1 MQTSDFTVS
10 KNSRTRGKPT
20 DRLPMPTHSY
30 PPKIGL
36 VLGSGGAR
44 GWAHVGAL
52 NCLIRRRVP
61 LVCVVGTS
69 AGALFG
75 AAFAAGRHDVANTLS
90 TTLDWRRMLELF
102 VEVNL
107 PRSGL
112 LSGRRIQRLL
122 NELTDGNTF
131 GTLNL
136 PFAAVAT
143 NLRTERE
150 VVLDSGLV
158 DQAVRA
164 SIAIPGVFT
173 PVVRNGCLLVDGGLV
188 NPLPV
193 NVARAMGAE
202 FVIAVDVNL
211 NVSAMNR
218 PSHDPL
224 PAASRPQAA
233 PVANGERPAAWRQM
247 LDDWST
253 RLPPMREASHAAFAR
268 WFKADP
274 ESASIFEVLT
284 QTFRLVE
291 NQITRARLVLEPPDL
306 LVQPAVGHIQTLE
319 FQRAR
324 EAVDAG
330 EAAMELALAQ
340 MTQRIKKEEPT

>member
-1 MQTSDFTVS
+1 
-10 KNSRTRGKPT
+10 
-20 DRLPMPTHSY
+20 MPTHFH

-61 LVCVVGTS
+61 LVCIVGAS

-75 AAFAAGRHDVANTLS
+75 AAFAAGQHDLANTLS
-90 TTLDWRRMLELF
+90 NTLDRRRLFELF
-102 VEVNL
+102 VEISL
-107 PRSGL
+107 SRSGL
-112 LSGRRIQRLL
+112 LSGRRLQRLI
-122 NELTDGNTF
+122 NELTGGNTF

-143 NLRTERE
+143 DLRTERE
-150 VVLDSGLV
+150 VVIDAGRV

-164 SIAIPGVFT
+164 SIAIPGIFT
-173 PVVRNGCLLVDGGLV
+173 PVIRNGCLLVDGGLV

-193 NVARAMGAE
+193 SVARAMGAE

-211 NVSAMNR
+211 NVPATNVPPR
-218 PSHDPL
+218 DPL
-224 PAASRPQAA
+224 PAAPHPGAA
-233 PVANGERPAAWRQM
+233 PVEVGARPAAWRQR
-247 LDDWST
+247 LDDWSA
-253 RLPPMREASHAAFAR
+253 RLPPLRRASRAALAR
-268 WFKADP
+268 GFKADP
-274 ESASIFEVLT
+274 GSASIFEVLT

-324 EAVDAG
+324 EAVAAG
-330 EAAMELALAQ
+330 DAAMERALMQ
-340 MTQRIKKEEPT
+340 MNQTSKREEAT

>member
-1 MQTSDFTVS
+1 M
-10 KNSRTRGKPT
+10 
-20 DRLPMPTHSY
+20 DRRPMPTHPY

-75 AAFAAGRHDVANTLS
+75 SAFAAGRHDVSNTLS

-143 NLRTERE
+143 DLRTERE

-211 NVSAMNR
+211 NVPAMDR
-218 PSHDPL
+218 PRDPL
-224 PAASRPQAA
+224 PAAPRPLAA
-233 PVANGERPAAWRQM
+233 SLADGERPAAWRQM
-247 LDDWST
+247 LDDWSAK
-253 RLPPMREASHAAFAR
+253 LPPLRQASHAAFAR
-268 WFKADP
+268 WLKADLG
-274 ESASIFEVLT
+274 SASIFEVLT

>member
-1 MQTSDFTVS
+1 MS
-10 KNSRTRGKPT
+10 
-20 DRLPMPTHSY
+20 THSH

-61 LVCVVGTS
+61 LVCIVGAS

-75 AAFAAGRHDVANTLS
+75 AAYAAGQHDLANTLS
-90 TTLDWRRMLELF
+90 NTLDRRRLFELF
-102 VEVNL
+102 VEISL

-112 LSGRRIQRLL
+112 LSGRRLQRLIK
-122 NELTDGNTF
+122 ELTGGNTF

-143 NLRTERE
+143 DLRTERE
-150 VVLDSGLV
+150 VVLDSGPV

-193 NVARAMGAE
+193 SVARAMGAE

-211 NVSAMNR
+211 NVSAM
-218 PSHDPL
+218 DVPL
-224 PAASRPQAA
+224 CEPPPAAPCPEAA
-233 PVANGERPAAWRQM
+233 PVEDDEPPAAWRQM
-247 LDDWST
+247 V
-253 RLPPMREASHAAFAR
+253 
-268 WFKADP
+268 DP
-274 ESASIFEVLT
+274 GSASIFEVLT

-291 NQITRARLVLEPPDL
+291 NQMTRARLVQEPPDL

-324 EAVDAG
+324 EAVAAG
-330 EAAMELALAQ
+330 DAAMELALMQMAQ
-340 MTQRIKKEEPT
+340 TRKWEEPT

>member
-1 MQTSDFTVS
+1 MS
-10 KNSRTRGKPT
+10 
-20 DRLPMPTHSY
+20 THSH

-61 LVCVVGTS
+61 LVCIVGAS

-75 AAFAAGRHDVANTLS
+75 AAYAAGQHDLANTLS
-90 TTLDWRRMLELF
+90 NTLDRRRLFELF
-102 VEVNL
+102 VEISL

-112 LSGRRIQRLL
+112 LSGRRLQRLIK
-122 NELTDGNTF
+122 ELTGGNTF

-143 NLRTERE
+143 DLRTERE
-150 VVLDSGLV
+150 VVLDSGPV

-193 NVARAMGAE
+193 SVARAMGAE

-211 NVSAMNR
+211 NVSAM
-218 PSHDPL
+218 DVPL
-224 PAASRPQAA
+224 CEPPPAAPCPEAA
-233 PVANGERPAAWRQM
+233 PVEDDEPPAAWRQM
-247 LDDWST
+247 VDDWSA
-253 RLPPMREASHAAFAR
+253 RLPPLRQASQAAIAR

-274 ESASIFEVLT
+274 GSASIFEVLT

-291 NQITRARLVLEPPDL
+291 NQMTRARLVQEPPDL

-324 EAVDAG
+324 EAVAAG
-330 EAAMELALAQ
+330 DAAMELALMQ
-340 MTQRIKKEEPT
+340 MVQTRKGEEAT